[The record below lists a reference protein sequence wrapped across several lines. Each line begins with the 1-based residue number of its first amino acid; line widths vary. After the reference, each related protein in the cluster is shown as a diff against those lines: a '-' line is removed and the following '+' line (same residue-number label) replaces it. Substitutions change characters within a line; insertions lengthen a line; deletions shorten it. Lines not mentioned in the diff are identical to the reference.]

1 MSTARDIRTDRR
13 EKPKWDALSGEEAFF
28 RMPTNAVGPEAH
40 LESFQKGF
48 NATWAREEAKAKEG
62 KND

>member
-1 MSTARDIRTDRR
+1 MSTPRDIRKARR
-13 EKPKWDALSGEEAFF
+13 EKPKWDALLGEEAFF
-28 RMPTNAVGPEAH
+28 RMLANATGPEAH

-48 NATWAREEAKAKEG
+48 NATWAREEAKAKEA